1 MSELELDLYNDML
14 SIYKEADKECNYRP
28 TRFREMLISE
38 GGLKTAKKLI
48 SKNGGTDGFVRL
60 WESHRL
66 DLSVEVLVLKDKYKE
81 LFTDEERKMCRDR
94 LKEYG
99 YSIIEIDR

>member
-1 MSELELDLYNDML
+1 MSQLELDLYNDML
-14 SIYKEADKECNYRP
+14 RIYKEAEIQCNYKP
-28 TRFREMLISE
+28 TRLREMLLNQ

-60 WESHRL
+60 WECHRL
-66 DLSVEVLVLKDKYKE
+66 DLSVEALVLNDKYKE
-81 LFTDEERKMCRDR
+81 LFTEEDMNVCRDK

-99 YSIIEIDR
+99 YEF

>member
-1 MSELELDLYNDML
+1 ML
-14 SIYKEADKECNYRP
+14 APDNHWASGVFATI
-28 TRFREMLISE
+28 FRETLLRE

-48 SKNGGTDGFVRL
+48 SKNSGTDGFVRL

-66 DLSVEVLVLKDKYKE
+66 DLSVEVWVLKNKYKE
-81 LFTDEERKMCRDR
+81 IFTDEERKMCRDR

-99 YSIIEIDR
+99 YRE